1 MNQVLQFY
9 DYEKSFQ
16 HYVYRVANMRQ
27 AKVNGEVIVAKPV
40 LLLALIDGVDKSVF
54 DNNHFYLN
62 EWLEERYLSLMKEY
76 TKGSQFPNPT
86 SINSPFWHLTSDGF
100 WHLHLKEK
108 YEGGATPTKT
118 WLKEN
123 VLSAS
128 LDDDLFVLLQNPEWR
143 MKIRNFII
151 DLINSQRAR

>member
-9 DYEKSFQ
+9 DYEKCFQ

-27 AKVNGEVIVAKPV
+27 AKINGEVIVAKPV

-76 TKGSQFPNPT
+76 TKGSQFPNPA
-86 SINSPFWHLTSDGF
+86 SINNPFWHLASDGF
-100 WHLHLKEK
+100 WHLQLKEEPK
-108 YEGGATPTKT
+108 EKVTPTKT
-118 WLKEN
+118 WLKDN
-123 VLSAS
+123 VLYAS
-128 LDDDLFVLLQNPEWR
+128 FDDDLFVLLQNPEWR

-151 DLINSQRAR
+151 EHKLTR

>member
-40 LLLALIDGVDKSVF
+40 LLLALIDGVDKDVF

-62 EWLEERYLSLMKEY
+62 EWLEECYLSLMKEY
-76 TKGSQFPNPT
+76 TKGSQFPNPA
-86 SINSPFWHLTSDGF
+86 SINNPFWHLSSDGF

-128 LDDDLFVLLQNPEWR
+128 FDDDMWVLLQNREY
-143 MKIRNFII
+143 RNKMLNVII
-151 DLINSQRAR
+151 DLINSQKAK